1 MSALDSLAASTVVV
15 VDTADLDLLS
25 RWSARD
31 ATTNPSLIR
40 KAAADPRY
48 ASLVAAAVR
57 GSADLND
64 RLDALLVA
72 FGLEILQRLPG
83 RVSTEV
89 DARLSHDTEGT
100 LQRARALM
108 ARYAAAGVPRDRVLI
123 KIAATWEGIVAA
135 RALEAEG
142 IHCNLTLLF
151 SFTQAQACAAA
162 GVKLISPFVG
172 RITDWHRL
180 QAGAAWDAEKH
191 RGANDPGVQAV
202 VRIWRSYK
210 QHGVPT
216 EVMGASFRDIDQIAA
231 LSGCDLLTIPP
242 PLLDAL
248 AVSDQAM
255 PRQLDAAR
263 PGPVIDAS
271 SPSLDPAHFV
281 QGMREDRMASE
292 KLQEGVR
299 LFSADT
305 EAVLAQLAAA

>member
-25 RWSARD
+25 RWNARD

-48 ASLVAAAVR
+48 ARLVATAVR
-57 GSADLND
+57 GSTDAND

-100 LQRARALM
+100 LRRARTLM
-108 ARYAAAGVPRDRVLI
+108 ARYAAEGVPRERVLI
-123 KIAATWEGIVAA
+123 KIAATWEGILAA
-135 RALEAEG
+135 QALEVEG

-151 SFTQAQACAAA
+151 SFAQAQACAAA
-162 GVKLISPFVG
+162 GVRLISPFVG

-180 QAGAAWDAEKH
+180 RAGAAWEAQSR

-202 VRIWRSYK
+202 VRIWRYYK
-210 QHGVPT
+210 QQGVPT
-216 EVMGASFRDIDQIAA
+216 EVMGASFRDLDQIAA
-231 LSGCDLLTIPP
+231 LAGCDLLTIPP
-242 PLLDAL
+242 TLLDAL
-248 AVSDQAM
+248 AASDQAM
-255 PRQLDAAR
+255 PAQLTNAQAVVVQDPDA
-263 PGPVIDAS
+263 PVLSQA
-271 SPSLDPAHFV
+271 AFA
-281 QGMREDRMASE
+281 QGMQDDIMATE

>member
-40 KAAADPRY
+40 KAAADPRH
-48 ASLVAAAVR
+48 AGLVASAVR
-57 GSADLND
+57 GCADMND

-100 LQRARALM
+100 VRRARALM
-108 ARYAAAGVPRDRVLI
+108 ARYAAAGVPRERVLI
-123 KIAATWEGIVAA
+123 KIAATWEGIAAA
-135 RALEAEG
+135 RVLEAEG

-151 SFTQAQACAAA
+151 SFIQAQACAAA

-180 QAGAAWDAEKH
+180 QAGAAWDAASH
-191 RGANDPGVQAV
+191 QGANDPGVQAV
-202 VRIWRSYK
+202 VRIWRYYK
-210 QHGVPT
+210 QQGVPT

-231 LSGCDLLTIPP
+231 LAGCDLLTIPP
-242 PLLDAL
+242 ALLDAL
-248 AVSDQAM
+248 AASDRAM
-255 PRQLDAAR
+255 PRQLDATR
-263 PGPVIDAS
+263 PGPVTDV
-271 SPSLDPAHFV
+271 SPPVLNQEHFV
-281 QGMREDRMASE
+281 QGMREDRMACE

-305 EAVLAQLAAA
+305 EAVLAQLAAV

>member
-48 ASLVAAAVR
+48 AGLVASAVR
-57 GSADLND
+57 GSADVND

-89 DARLSHDTEGT
+89 DARLSHDTEAT

-210 QHGVPT
+210 QHDVPT

-242 PLLDAL
+242 ALLDAL

>member
-40 KAAADPRY
+40 KAAADSRY
-48 ASLVAAAVR
+48 AGLVASAVR
-57 GSADLND
+57 GSTDVND

-72 FGLEILQRLPG
+72 FGVEILQRLPG

-100 LQRARALM
+100 LRRARALM
-108 ARYAAAGVPRDRVLI
+108 ARYVAAGVPRDRVLI

-151 SFTQAQACAAA
+151 SFAQSQACAAA
-162 GVKLISPFVG
+162 GVRLISPFVG
-172 RITDWHRL
+172 RITDWYRL
-180 QAGAAWDAEKH
+180 QAGAAWDAAKH
-191 RGANDPGVQAV
+191 QGANDPGVQAV
-202 VRIWRSYK
+202 VRIWRHYK

-216 EVMGASFRDIDQIAA
+216 EVMGASFRDLDQIAA

-242 PLLDAL
+242 TLLDAL
-248 AVSDQAM
+248 ATSDQAM
-255 PRQLDAAR
+255 PRQLDATR
-263 PGPVIDAS
+263 PGPVIDAT
-271 SPSLDPAHFV
+271 PPVLNQEHFV

-305 EAVLAQLAAA
+305 EAVLSQLAAA

>member
-48 ASLVAAAVR
+48 ARLIAAAVS
-57 GSADLND
+57 GSADVND

-72 FGLEILQRLPG
+72 FGVQILQRLPG

-100 LQRARALM
+100 LRRARALM
-108 ARYAAAGVPRDRVLI
+108 ARYGAQGVPRERVLI

-135 RALEAEG
+135 RMLEAEG

-151 SFTQAQACAAA
+151 SFAQAQACAAA

-180 QAGAAWDAEKH
+180 QAGGAWDAEQH

-202 VRIWRSYK
+202 RRIWYDYK
-210 QHGVPT
+210 QQGVPT
-216 EVMGASFRDIDQIAA
+216 EVMGASFRDLDQIAA
-231 LSGCDLLTIPP
+231 LAGCDLLTIPP
-242 PLLDAL
+242 ALLDAL
-248 AVSDQAM
+248 AASDRAM
-255 PRQLDAAR
+255 PRQLDAAQA
-263 PGPVIDAS
+263 GPAIDPLPPVLSQQNFA
-271 SPSLDPAHFV
+271 
-281 QGMREDRMASE
+281 QGMRTDRMATE

-305 EAVLAQLAAA
+305 EAVLSQLAAA

>member
-25 RWSARD
+25 RWNARD

-48 ASLVAAAVR
+48 AGLVASAVR
-57 GSADLND
+57 GSADAHD

-89 DARLSHDTEGT
+89 DARLSHDTEAT

-135 RALEAEG
+135 RVLEAEG

-180 QAGAAWDAEKH
+180 QAGAAWDAETH

-202 VRIWRSYK
+202 VRIWRYYK

-242 PLLDAL
+242 ALLDAL

-255 PRQLDAAR
+255 PRQLDVAR

-271 SPSLDPAHFV
+271 TPALDPAHFV

>member
-25 RWSARD
+25 RWNARD

-40 KAAADPRY
+40 QAAADPRY
-48 ASLVAAAVR
+48 AHLVTTAVR
-57 GSADLND
+57 GSSDVND

-89 DARLSHDTEGT
+89 DARLSRDTDAT
-100 LQRARALM
+100 VQRARALM
-108 ARYAAAGVPRDRVLI
+108 ARYAAEGVSRERVLI
-123 KIAATWEGIVAA
+123 KIAATWEGILAA
-135 RALEAEG
+135 RRLEAEDV
-142 IHCNLTLLF
+142 HCNLTLLF

-162 GVKLISPFVG
+162 GVQLISPFVG

-180 QAGAAWDAEKH
+180 RAGTAWDAQAH

-202 VRIWRSYK
+202 ARIWRYYK
-210 QHGVPT
+210 QQGVPT
-216 EVMGASFRDIDQIAA
+216 EVMGASFRDLDQIAA
-231 LSGCDLLTIPP
+231 LAGCDLLTIPP
-242 PLLDAL
+242 ALLDAL
-248 AVSDQAM
+248 AASDRAM
-255 PRQLDAAR
+255 PAQLTNAQADTVQDPDA
-263 PGPVIDAS
+263 PVLSQTAF
-271 SPSLDPAHFV
+271 A
-281 QGMREDRMASE
+281 QGMQEDIMATE

>member
-25 RWSARD
+25 RWNARD

-40 KAAADPRY
+40 QAAADPRY
-48 ASLVAAAVR
+48 AHLVTTAVR
-57 GSADLND
+57 GSSDVND

-89 DARLSHDTEGT
+89 DARLSRDTDAT
-100 LQRARALM
+100 VQRARALM
-108 ARYAAAGVPRDRVLI
+108 ARYAAEGVSRERVLI
-123 KIAATWEGIVAA
+123 KIAATWEGILAA
-135 RALEAEG
+135 HRLEAED

-162 GVKLISPFVG
+162 GVQLISPFVG

-180 QAGAAWDAEKH
+180 RAGTAWDAQAH

-202 VRIWRSYK
+202 ARIWRYYK
-210 QHGVPT
+210 QQGVPT
-216 EVMGASFRDIDQIAA
+216 EVMGASFRDLDQIAA
-231 LSGCDLLTIPP
+231 LAGCDLLTIPP
-242 PLLDAL
+242 ALLDAL
-248 AVSDQAM
+248 AASDRAM
-255 PRQLDAAR
+255 PAQLTNAQADTVQDPDA
-263 PGPVIDAS
+263 PVLSQTAF
-271 SPSLDPAHFV
+271 A
-281 QGMREDRMASE
+281 QGMQEDIMATE

>member
-25 RWSARD
+25 RWNARD

-48 ASLVAAAVR
+48 AGLVAAAVR
-57 GSADLND
+57 GSADAHD

-135 RALEAEG
+135 RVLEAEG

-162 GVKLISPFVG
+162 GVRLISPFVG

-180 QAGAAWDAEKH
+180 QAGAAWDAEKR

-202 VRIWRSYK
+202 VRIWRYYK

-242 PLLDAL
+242 ALLDAL
-248 AVSDQAM
+248 AASDQAM
-255 PRQLDAAR
+255 PRQLDVAR

-271 SPSLDPAHFV
+271 PPALDPAHFV

-305 EAVLAQLAAA
+305 EAMLAQLAAA

>member
-25 RWSARD
+25 RWRARD

-48 ASLVAAAVR
+48 AALVASAVR
-57 GSADLND
+57 GSADVND
-64 RLDALLVA
+64 RLDAVLVA

-100 LQRARALM
+100 LRRARALM
-108 ARYAAAGVPRDRVLI
+108 ARYAAAGVSRDRVLI
-123 KIAATWEGIVAA
+123 KIAATWEGVLAA
-135 RALEAEG
+135 QALEAEG

-162 GVKLISPFVG
+162 GVQLISPFVG

-180 QAGAAWDAEKH
+180 QAGASWNAQAH

-202 VRIWRSYK
+202 VRIWRYYK
-210 QHGVPT
+210 QQGVPT
-216 EVMGASFRDIDQIAA
+216 EVMGASFRDIDQLAA
-231 LSGCDLLTIPP
+231 LAGCDLLTIPP
-242 PLLDAL
+242 ALLDAL
-248 AVSDQAM
+248 AASEQAM
-255 PRQLDAAR
+255 PRQLDPAQT
-263 PGPVIDAS
+263 GPVIDDQAPMLS
-271 SPSLDPAHFV
+271 QEAFA
-281 QGMREDRMASE
+281 QGMLEDRMASD
-292 KLQEGVR
+292 KLHEGVR

-305 EAVLAQLAAA
+305 EAVLEQLATP

>member
-57 GSADLND
+57 GSADAHD

-89 DARLSHDTEGT
+89 DARLSHDAEGT

-135 RALEAEG
+135 RVLEAEG

-162 GVKLISPFVG
+162 GVRLISPFVG

-202 VRIWRSYK
+202 VRIWRYYK

-242 PLLDAL
+242 ALLDAL
-248 AVSDQAM
+248 AGSDQAM
-255 PRQLDAAR
+255 PRQLDVAR

-271 SPSLDPAHFV
+271 PPVLDPAYFV

>member
-48 ASLVAAAVR
+48 ARLVAAAVS
-57 GSADLND
+57 GSADVND

-72 FGLEILQRLPG
+72 FGVQILQRLPG

-100 LQRARALM
+100 LRRARALM
-108 ARYAAAGVPRDRVLI
+108 ARYAAQGVPRERVLI

-135 RALEAEG
+135 RMLEAEG

-151 SFTQAQACAAA
+151 SFAQAQACAAA

-180 QAGAAWDAEKH
+180 QAGGAWDAEQH

-202 VRIWRSYK
+202 RRIWYDYK
-210 QHGVPT
+210 QQGVPT
-216 EVMGASFRDIDQIAA
+216 EVMGASFRDLDQIAA
-231 LSGCDLLTIPP
+231 LAGCDLLTIPP
-242 PLLDAL
+242 ALLDAL
-248 AVSDQAM
+248 AASDRAM
-255 PRQLDAAR
+255 PRQLDAAQA
-263 PGPVIDAS
+263 GPAT
-271 SPSLDPAHFV
+271 DPLPPVLSQQNFE
-281 QGMREDRMASE
+281 QGMRTDRMATE

-305 EAVLAQLAAA
+305 EAVLSQLAAA

>member
-25 RWSARD
+25 RWNARD

-40 KAAADPRY
+40 QAAADPRY
-48 ASLVAAAVR
+48 AHLVTTAVR
-57 GSADLND
+57 GSSDVND

-89 DARLSHDTEGT
+89 DARLSRDTDAT
-100 LQRARALM
+100 VQRARALM
-108 ARYAAAGVPRDRVLI
+108 ARYAAEGVSRERVLI
-123 KIAATWEGIVAA
+123 KIAATWEGILAA
-135 RALEAEG
+135 HRLEAED

-162 GVKLISPFVG
+162 GVQLISPFVG

-180 QAGAAWDAEKH
+180 RAGTAWDAQAY

-202 VRIWRSYK
+202 ARIWRYYK
-210 QHGVPT
+210 QQGVPT
-216 EVMGASFRDIDQIAA
+216 EVMGASFRDLDQIAA
-231 LSGCDLLTIPP
+231 LAGCDLLTIPP
-242 PLLDAL
+242 ALLDAL
-248 AVSDQAM
+248 AASDRAM
-255 PRQLDAAR
+255 PAQLTNAQADTVQDPDA
-263 PGPVIDAS
+263 PVLSQTAF
-271 SPSLDPAHFV
+271 A
-281 QGMREDRMASE
+281 QGMQEDIMATE